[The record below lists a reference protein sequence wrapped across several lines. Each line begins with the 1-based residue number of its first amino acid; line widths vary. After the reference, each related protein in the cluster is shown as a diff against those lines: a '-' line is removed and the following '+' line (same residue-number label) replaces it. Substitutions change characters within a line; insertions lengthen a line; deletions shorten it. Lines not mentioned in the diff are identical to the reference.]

1 MDLYIKKSKI
11 TSLVF
16 SFLIMSAV
24 LSFAGEEANVYM
36 GRAIQNYLE
45 GNTEETIENLSET
58 LRIDTGHQRARD
70 LLERASIRMVEDARE
85 TGNYEEAID
94 YLVLAESRYS
104 DSETIRV
111 NLAELRMLAGYE
123 PAVDETVEETPVE
136 EPEPVSAVVPDD
148 TVVEEYRKQIE
159 ELNRRLQALQGRLN
173 RESGERR
180 QLEQEIER
188 IMAAR
193 SELEEKLFQ
202 EQQSPASFPI
212 WPVLILIAALI
223 LLSIFFYIIFKTE
236 TLKVLKNIVK
246 ERRDMEELKSSYGRD
261 TEKLARKLE
270 EYGRAY
276 QRAEHL
282 EENWEKIIKII
293 EKLSEGGSTSKVI
306 LPDSPGGRKAVTGID
321 PRVRARADS
330 VEVIADIFSGSPK
343 APEMLRPF
351 LTDEDNRTRANAA
364 VAYHRYDPEKS
375 AAVLKEMA
383 ESSDKWMRIS
393 AAWAMGEIGGSSTT
407 AILEKLL
414 DDSDTQVKNRA
425 RLSFEKIMQGREG
438 FGDEKNGEN

>member
-1 MDLYIKKSKI
+1 MALYIKKFKLPVL
-11 TSLVF
+11 T
-16 SFLIMSAV
+16 FLILLISAEFI
-24 LSFAGEEANVYM
+24 FADEEANVYM

-45 GNTEETIENLSET
+45 GNIEVSIENLAGA
-58 LRIDTGHQRARD
+58 LLIDPQHSRAKD
-70 LLERASIRMVEDARE
+70 LLERASSRILEDVRE
-85 TGNYEEAID
+85 TRRYDEALE

-104 DSETIRV
+104 DSEVIRL
-111 NLAELRMLAGYE
+111 NLTELRMLAGYE
-123 PAVDETVEETPVE
+123 PTDETVEAP
-136 EPEPVSAVVPDD
+136 AVVEPAAIADD
-148 TVVEEYRKQIE
+148 TAVAEYRSQIE

-193 SELEEKLFQ
+193 SELETKLAE
-202 EQQSPASFPI
+202 EQQISAAFPL
-212 WPVLILIAALI
+212 WPVLVLITALI
-223 LLSIFFYIIFKTE
+223 LLGVFFYIIFKTE
-236 TLKVLKNIVK
+236 TVKVVKNIIK
-246 ERRDMEELKSSYGRD
+246 ERRDMEDLKSSYGRD
-261 TEKLARKLE
+261 TEKLAKKLE

-276 QRAEHL
+276 QRADHL

-293 EKLSEGGSTSKVI
+293 EKLSEGGSTSKVV

-321 PRVRARADS
+321 PRVRGRADS
-330 VEVIADIFSGSPK
+330 VEVIAEIFSGSPK

-383 ESSDKWMRIS
+383 ENSDKWMRLS
-393 AAWAMGEIGGSSTT
+393 AAWAMGEVGSSATT

-414 DDSDTQVKNRA
+414 DDTDTQVKNRA
-425 RLSFEKIMQGREG
+425 RLSFEKIMQ
-438 FGDEKNGEN
+438 EKDGSESVKKEET